1 MPTARSGLASA
12 TVNGIVYAIG
22 GADTAASSTNP
33 HLSTVEAYA
42 PATNTWST
50 KAALPTAR
58 SGLAATAVNGII
70 YAIGG
75 DNAIAASA
83 SANVFNPLTTVEAYD
98 PIGNTWTTKAP
109 MPTARERF
117 AIAAVNGVIYVFGG
131 LVPDASFVKS
141 TTSVEAYDIG
151 TNSWSAKAPLTTA
164 RESLSSAA
172 VGGIVY
178 VMGGRADAVPSDL
191 ALVEAYDPVAN
202 AWTTKAPM
210 TVIRGGSSSVSL
222 GGSIYAVA
230 WNYGYTTVEA
240 YDSTANSWTAKPA
253 LRVGFS
259 PRDWFSAT
267 AAGNAIYALG
277 GADSFGPL
285 ATVEAITPNRAE
297 SAAHQNCVMNFHASG
312 AFQLVD

>member
-22 GADTAASSTNP
+22 GADTAARSTNP

-109 MPTARERF
+109 MPTAREQF

-141 TTSVEAYDIG
+141 TTSVEAYNIG

-210 TVIRGGSSSVSL
+210 TVIRGGWSVGVPGRVNLRGGLELRLHHGRGLRLDRQLMDRQASPAGGLFSAGLVL
-222 GGSIYAVA
+222 GHRRRQRH
-230 WNYGYTTVEA
+230 
-240 YDSTANSWTAKPA
+240 
-253 LRVGFS
+253 LRLGRGGFVWS
-259 PRDWFSAT
+259 PRDCR
-267 AAGNAIYALG
+267 G
-277 GADSFGPL
+277 DHP
-285 ATVEAITPNRAE
+285 
-297 SAAHQNCVMNFHASG
+297 
-312 AFQLVD
+312 